1 MYNHCRFIDSEAD
14 LDAAIKSL
22 LPLSQAPS
30 ISYAE
35 IVRSGLVGPLV
46 GLLTHDNVDIVIDV
60 VELMHEFTDE
70 DAEVDQENEEYE
82 RAQEAVNMLI
92 NGLVRIKALS
102 TAPAS
107 CCLESGRKFNLGAFG
122 R

>member
-1 MYNHCRFIDSEAD
+1 MHNPCRFIDSEAD

-30 ISYAE
+30 LSYPE
-35 IVRSGLVGPLV
+35 IVRSGLVKLLI

-60 VELMHEFTDE
+60 VELVHELTDE
-70 DAEVDQENEEYE
+70 DAEVDQETEEYQG
-82 RAQEAVNMLI
+82 AQEAVNMLI
-92 NGLVRIKALS
+92 SSLVCIKAYS
-102 TAPAS
+102 TAS
-107 CCLESGRKFNLGAFG
+107 SSHRT